1 MPEGFDKSL
10 PTCNELGLVNQGLKR
25 LTFVAYAS
33 LASMKNPSCAC
44 SRHCL
49 ASTLLDPG
57 APFRP
62 PCANVESVDQESSSQ
77 AYNFATAMGSR

>member
-44 SRHCL
+44 SRH
-49 ASTLLDPG
+49 
-57 APFRP
+57 
-62 PCANVESVDQESSSQ
+62 
-77 AYNFATAMGSR
+77 